1 MSSATQTGPSGGDGT
16 AASTGTAG
24 TSPPST
30 VKELNVASPTC
41 ALEPTATAAV
51 PTITLGM
58 YSIDSSVRLNCPNTE
73 SVMAYRSCMVDQC
86 TTIEPAA
93 MTPDSPN
100 SASTPAAAART
111 ASGSQAGTCAAI
123 DGPAHHAG
131 TDADRGTDE
140 VHGQHAAEGA

>member
-1 MSSATQTGPSGGDGT
+1 MSKATQTGPSGGEGT

-58 YSIDSSVRLNCPNTE
+58 YSIDSSVRLNWPTTE
-73 SVMAYRSCMVDQC
+73 SVMA
-86 TTIEPAA
+86 
-93 MTPDSPN
+93 
-100 SASTPAAAART
+100 
-111 ASGSQAGTCAAI
+111 
-123 DGPAHHAG
+123 
-131 TDADRGTDE
+131 
-140 VHGQHAAEGA
+140 